1 MKEKQKI
8 PQMPFSYKFIPIYMV
23 IIISIFC
30 LSLSKITI
38 KTDLTNIGV
47 VKKYKV
53 DNIQYSDYEGLVSN
67 VFIKEGQKVKQGDLM
82 FVIKIKDPD
91 KIKRE
96 NRVDYI
102 KKSIK
107 MSTEDNEKKELLD
120 ELKILET
127 INDKREIYSDFNGT
141 VDKINIR
148 KGQSIVENE
157 KLISI
162 QEYENNL
169 YYVEGFFKTKDILKL
184 KEEDNVNLKFIGTDD
199 VSIYNGVIDKI
210 YLNDIINKD
219 NEILYNARIRIVS
232 RPSLLIEGIEAQ
244 ISIKKSETTLLQ
256 WIISD

>member
-8 PQMPFSYKFIPIYMV
+8 PLMPFSYKFIPIYMV

-53 DNIQYSDYEGLVSN
+53 DNIQYSDYEGLITN

-184 KEEDNVNLKFIGTDD
+184 KEEDSVDLKFIGTDD
-199 VSIYNGVIDKI
+199 VNIYNGAIDKI
-210 YLNDIINKD
+210 YLNDVINKD

>member
-38 KTDLTNIGV
+38 KTDLTNIGF

-256 WIISD
+256 WIVSD